1 MAIGPGDLRAG
12 MVVCDVRGRQLG
24 HVGEVEGENFTLVAE
39 SDGELRL
46 SIGDIF
52 TVTNDEVTMIFGAD
66 TLKRH
71 ALES

>member
-1 MAIGPGDLRAG
+1 
-12 MVVCDVRGRQLG
+12 
-24 HVGEVEGENFTLVAE
+24 VEGENFTLVAE

>member
-12 MVVCDVRGRQLG
+12 MVVCDVRGRRLG
-24 HVGEVEGENFTLVAE
+24 HVGEPRADHFTLVTD

-46 SIGDIF
+46 RIGDIF
-52 TVTNDEVTMIFGAD
+52 TVADDEVTMMFGAD

-71 ALES
+71 AID